1 MLARP
6 RNDGLCDRNAHM
18 MLITRFSDH
27 SLRMQIAL
35 VFGALVVGLSVLL
48 SLGFGELLK
57 HRIQRDAGNSLQ
69 VVAENAGKLL
79 ALGLM
84 QRSLE
89 VEVMASAEVGWSKGL
104 DSAEAQHMLAR
115 SQAMQPT
122 NVWIGVADAQGVV
135 RNATGGLLVGQSVA
149 QRPWFQ
155 QGLDGVHV
163 GDVHPAQLLES
174 LLPPTATGEP
184 HRFVDFAAPIR
195 IGPTT
200 VGVFAIHGSWQWTRE
215 VLESLTPASSD
226 ESALELFI
234 FDRQGTL
241 IFAPGGRTEVMR
253 AAGQRLPEGI
263 QINNNR
269 DGGGSTQTTVARWQD
284 GKRYLTAATQLQ
296 PRNAA
301 SDLGWRIVARQ
312 PVELA
317 FAEADDTVQLALAIG
332 LVAALFASALA
343 WLAAR
348 RLSVDLY
355 ALADAASGVEAGRP
369 GSDIPA
375 MQSSREVQQLSQSL
389 GRMTH
394 HLLAAREAMEEK
406 VRLRTLELEAANRA
420 LDLQA
425 RTDALTGLLNR
436 RGFETQMAFA
446 VALARRSSR
455 PLSLIT
461 VDVDHFKRV
470 NDTYGHEAGDEVLRR
485 LARTLESRLRGS
497 DVVARL
503 GGEEF
508 VALLPDTDLTGAQS
522 IAQALVTAMA
532 EQQDPVVGT
541 ITVSAGVATMR
552 GAEDNGAA
560 MLRRGDAALY
570 EAKGQGRNR
579 VCVEA

>member
-1 MLARP
+1 
-6 RNDGLCDRNAHM
+6 M
-18 MLITRFSDH
+18 MFITRFSDH

-35 VFGALVVGLSVLL
+35 VFGTLVVGLSVLL

-89 VEVMASAEVGWSKGL
+89 AQVMASAEVVWSKGL

-135 RNATGGLLVGQSVA
+135 RNATNGLLVGQSVA

-155 QGLDGVHV
+155 HGLQGVHV
-163 GDVHPAQLLES
+163 GDVHAAQLLES

-200 VGVFAIHGSWQWTRE
+200 VGVIAIHGSWQWTRE

-269 DGGGSTQTTVARWQD
+269 DGGGSTQTAVARWQD

-317 FAEADDTVQLALAIG
+317 FAEADDTVQLAFAIG

-355 ALADAASGVEAGRP
+355 ALADAASGVEAGRA

-394 HLLAAREAMEEK
+394 HLVAAREAMEEK

-461 VDVDHFKRV
+461 LDVDHFKRV

-508 VALLPDTDLTGAQS
+508 VALLPDTDLNGAQS

>member
-1 MLARP
+1 M
-6 RNDGLCDRNAHM
+6 NVFK
-18 MLITRFSDH
+18 RFSDRG
-27 SLRMQIAL
+27 LRTQIAL
-35 VFGALVVGLSVLL
+35 VFGALVVGLAVLL

-57 HRIQRDAGNSLQ
+57 HRIQRDAGASLQ

-79 ALGLM
+79 AIGLM

-89 VEVMASAEVGWSKGL
+89 AEVLAGAEMVWSKGL
-104 DSAEAQHMLAR
+104 DSPEAQHMLAR

-135 RNATGGLLVGQSVA
+135 RNATGGLLAGQSVA
-149 QRPWFQ
+149 ARPWFQ
-155 QGLDGVHV
+155 SGLRGVHV
-163 GDVHPAQLLES
+163 GDVHAAKLLEE
-174 LLPPTATGEP
+174 LLPPMASGEP
-184 HRFVDFAAPIR
+184 YRFVDFAAPIR

-200 VGVFAIHGSWQWTRE
+200 VGVLGIHGSWEWTRE
-215 VLESLTPASSD
+215 VLETLTPPTS
-226 ESALELFI
+226 ENSAVELFI
-234 FDRQGTL
+234 FDRQGQMIL
-241 IFAPGGRTEVMR
+241 APHGRASALQV
-253 AAGQRLPEGI
+253 AGQRLPAGTHV
-263 QINNNR
+263 NNNR
-269 DGGGSTQTTVARWQD
+269 GGGRTQSAVVQWQD

-317 FAEADDTVQLALAIG
+317 FAEADRTVRLALLIG
-332 LVAALFASALA
+332 LAAALFASVLA

-355 ALADAASGVEAGRP
+355 ALADAASAVEAGRP

-375 MQSSREVQQLSQSL
+375 VHSNREVRQLSQAL

-394 HLLAAREAMEEK
+394 RLLAAREAMEEK

-436 RGFETQMAFA
+436 RGFESQMAFA
-446 VALARRSSR
+446 LALARRSSR

-508 VALLPDTDLTGAQS
+508 VALLPDTDLAGAQA
-522 IAQALVTAMA
+522 IAQALVTTMA
-532 EQQDPVVGT
+532 DQQDPVVGT
-541 ITVSAGVATMR
+541 ITVSVGVATMR
-552 GAEDNGAA
+552 GQESGADI
-560 MLRRGDAALY
+560 LRRADRALY

-579 VCVEA
+579 VCVET

>member
-1 MLARP
+1 
-6 RNDGLCDRNAHM
+6 M
-18 MLITRFSDH
+18 MFITRFSDH

-89 VEVMASAEVGWSKGL
+89 AEVMASAEVVWSKGL

-135 RNATGGLLVGQSVA
+135 RNATNGLLVGQSVA

-155 QGLDGVHV
+155 HGLQGVHV
-163 GDVHPAQLLES
+163 GDVHAAQLLES

-269 DGGGSTQTTVARWQD
+269 DGGGSTQTAVARWQD

-332 LVAALFASALA
+332 LAAALLASALA

-355 ALADAASGVEAGRP
+355 ALADAASGVEADRP

-394 HLLAAREAMEEK
+394 HLVAAREAMEEK

-446 VALARRSSR
+446 VSLARRSSR

-470 NDTYGHEAGDEVLRR
+470 NDTHGHEAGDEVLRR

-508 VALLPDTDLTGAQS
+508 VALLPDTDLNGAQS

-552 GAEDNGAA
+552 GADDTGAA

>member
-1 MLARP
+1 
-6 RNDGLCDRNAHM
+6 M

-35 VFGALVVGLSVLL
+35 VFGTLVVGLSVLL

-69 VVAENAGKLL
+69 VVAESAGKLL

-89 VEVMASAEVGWSKGL
+89 AEVMASAEVVWSKGL

-135 RNATGGLLVGQSVA
+135 RNATNGLLVGQSVA

-155 QGLDGVHV
+155 HGLQGVHV
-163 GDVHPAQLLES
+163 GDVHAAQLLES

-184 HRFVDFAAPIR
+184 HRVVDFAAPIR

-215 VLESLTPASSD
+215 VLESLTPTSSD

-317 FAEADDTVQLALAIG
+317 FAEADDSVQLALAIG

-355 ALADAASGVEAGRP
+355 ALADAASAVEAGRP

-394 HLLAAREAMEEK
+394 HLVAGREAMEEK

-508 VALLPDTDLTGAQS
+508 VALLPDTDLNGAQS

-552 GAEDNGAA
+552 GAEDTGAA

-579 VCVEA
+579 VCMEA

>member
-1 MLARP
+1 
-6 RNDGLCDRNAHM
+6 M
-18 MLITRFSDH
+18 MLIKRFSDH

-89 VEVMASAEVGWSKGL
+89 AEVMASAEVVWSKGL

-135 RNATGGLLVGQSVA
+135 RNATNGLLVGQSVA

-155 QGLDGVHV
+155 HGLQGVHV
-163 GDVHPAQLLES
+163 GDVHAAQLLES

-269 DGGGSTQTTVARWQD
+269 GGGGNTQTTVARWQD

>member
-1 MLARP
+1 
-6 RNDGLCDRNAHM
+6 M
-18 MLITRFSDH
+18 MFITRFSDH

-35 VFGALVVGLSVLL
+35 VFGTLVVGLSVLL

-89 VEVMASAEVGWSKGL
+89 AQVMASAEVVWSKGL

-135 RNATGGLLVGQSVA
+135 RNATNGLLVGQSVA

-155 QGLDGVHV
+155 HGLQGVHV
-163 GDVHPAQLLES
+163 GDVHAAQLLES

-200 VGVFAIHGSWQWTRE
+200 VGVIAIHGSWQWTRE

-269 DGGGSTQTTVARWQD
+269 DGGGSTQTAVARWQD

-317 FAEADDTVQLALAIG
+317 FAEADDTVQLAFAIG

-355 ALADAASGVEAGRP
+355 ALADAASGVEAGRA

-394 HLLAAREAMEEK
+394 HLVAAREAMEEK

-508 VALLPDTDLTGAQS
+508 VALLPDTDLNGAQS

-532 EQQDPVVGT
+532 EQQEPVVGT

>member
-1 MLARP
+1 
-6 RNDGLCDRNAHM
+6 M
-18 MLITRFSDH
+18 MFITRFSDH

-35 VFGALVVGLSVLL
+35 VFGTLVVGLSVLL

-89 VEVMASAEVGWSKGL
+89 AEVMASAEVVWSKGL

-135 RNATGGLLVGQSVA
+135 RNATNGLLVGQSVA
-149 QRPWFQ
+149 QLPWFQ
-155 QGLDGVHV
+155 HGLQGVHV
-163 GDVHPAQLLES
+163 GDVHAAQLLES
-174 LLPPTATGEP
+174 LLPPTATGGP

-269 DGGGSTQTTVARWQD
+269 DGGGNTQTTVARWQD

-394 HLLAAREAMEEK
+394 HLVAAREAMEEK

-508 VALLPDTDLTGAQS
+508 VALLPDTDLNGAQS

>member
-1 MLARP
+1 MALLA
-6 RNDGLCDRNAHM
+6 
-18 MLITRFSDH
+18 RFSDH

-35 VFGALVVGLSVLL
+35 VFGTLVIALAVLL

-57 HRIQRDAGNSLQ
+57 HRIQRDAGDSLQ
-69 VVAENAGKLL
+69 AVADNAGKLL
-79 ALGLM
+79 ATGLM

-89 VEVMASAEVGWSKGL
+89 AEVLASAAMVWSAGL
-104 DSAEAQHMLAR
+104 DSPEAQHMLAR
-115 SQAMQPT
+115 SQAMQPS
-122 NVWIGVADAQGVV
+122 NLWIGVADAQGVV
-135 RNATGGLLVGQSVA
+135 RNATGGLLLGHSVA

-155 QGLDGVHV
+155 RGLQEVHV

-174 LLPPTATGEP
+174 LLPPTASGEP

-200 VGVFAIHGSWQWTRE
+200 VGVLGIHGSWEWTRE
-215 VLESLTPASSD
+215 VLEGLAPST
-226 ESALELFI
+226 SAENAVELFI
-234 FDRQGTL
+234 FDRQGQL
-241 IFAPGGRTEVMR
+241 ILAPRRHSTMLQ
-253 AAGQRLPEGI
+253 AAGQRLPEGVH
-263 QINNNR
+263 INNNR
-269 DGGGSTQTTVARWQD
+269 DGGRLQTAVVPWLD

-296 PRNAA
+296 ARNAA

-317 FAEADDTVQLALAIG
+317 FAEADRTVRMALAIG
-332 LVAALFASALA
+332 LTAALMASALA
-343 WLAAR
+343 WMAAR
-348 RLSVDLY
+348 RLSDALY
-355 ALADAASGVEAGRP
+355 ALADAASAVEAGHP
-369 GSDIPA
+369 GSNIPA
-375 MQSSREVQQLSQSL
+375 MDSNREVHQLSQAL

-394 HLLAAREAMEEK
+394 RLLAAREAMEEK

-446 VALARRSSR
+446 LALARRSTR
-455 PLSLIT
+455 PLSLIA

-485 LARTLESRLRGS
+485 LARTLETRLRGS
-497 DVVARL
+497 DVIARL

-508 VALLPDTDLTGAQS
+508 VALLPDTDLEGARA
-522 IAQALVTAMA
+522 IAQTLVTAMA
-532 EQQDPVVGT
+532 QQQDPVVGT
-541 ITVSAGVATMR
+541 ITVSAGVASMR
-552 GAEDNGAA
+552 GADDTGAA
-560 MLRRGDAALY
+560 ILRRGDIALY

>member
-1 MLARP
+1 MAWLA
-6 RNDGLCDRNAHM
+6 
-18 MLITRFSDH
+18 RFSDH

-35 VFGALVVGLSVLL
+35 VFGTLVIALAVLL

-57 HRIQRDAGNSLQ
+57 HRIQRDAGETLQ
-69 VVAENAGKLL
+69 AVAENAGKLL
-79 ALGLM
+79 AAGLM

-89 VEVMASAEVGWSKGL
+89 AEVLASAAMIWSEGL
-104 DSAEAQHMLAR
+104 DSPEAQHMLAR
-115 SQAMQPT
+115 SQAMQP
-122 NVWIGVADAQGVV
+122 NNLWIGVADAQGVV
-135 RNATGGLLVGQSVA
+135 RNATGGLLLGHSVA

-155 QGLDGVHV
+155 RGLQEVHV
-163 GDVHPAQLLES
+163 GDVPPAQLLES
-174 LLPPTATGEP
+174 LLPPTASGEP

-200 VGVFAIHGSWQWTRE
+200 VGVLGIHGSWEWSRE
-215 VLESLTPASSD
+215 VLEGLTPATSVED
-226 ESALELFI
+226 AVELFI
-234 FDRQGTL
+234 FDRQGQMIL
-241 IFAPGGRTEVMR
+241 APRRHGTMLQ
-253 AAGQRLPEGI
+253 AAGQRLPEGTY
-263 QINNNR
+263 INNNR
-269 DGGGSTQTTVARWQD
+269 DGGNLQTAVVPWLD

-317 FAEADDTVQLALAIG
+317 FAEADHTVRMALAIG
-332 LVAALFASALA
+332 LSAALLDSAVV
-343 WLAAR
+343 WMAAR
-348 RLSVDLY
+348 RLCEDLY
-355 ALADAASGVEAGRP
+355 ALAAAASAVEAGQP
-369 GSDIPA
+369 GSNIPA
-375 MQSSREVQQLSQSL
+375 VHSNREVHQLSQAL

-394 HLLAAREAMEEK
+394 RLLAAREAMEEK

-446 VALARRSSR
+446 MALARRSTR
-455 PLSLIT
+455 PLSVIA

-485 LARTLESRLRGS
+485 LARTLETRLRGS
-497 DVVARL
+497 DVIARL

-508 VALLPDTDLTGAQS
+508 VALLPDTDLEGARA
-522 IAQALVTAMA
+522 IAQTLVTAMA
-532 EQQDPVVGT
+532 QQQDPVVGT
-541 ITVSAGVATMR
+541 ITVSAGVASMR
-552 GAEDNGAA
+552 GADDTGAA
-560 MLRRGDAALY
+560 ILRRSDIALY

>member
-1 MLARP
+1 MF
-6 RNDGLCDRNAHM
+6 
-18 MLITRFSDH
+18 ITRFSDH

-35 VFGALVVGLSVLL
+35 VFGTLVVGLSVLL

-57 HRIQRDAGNSLQ
+57 HRIRRDAGNSLQ

-79 ALGLM
+79 AQGLM

-89 VEVMASAEVGWSKGL
+89 AEVMASAEVVWSKGL

-332 LVAALFASALA
+332 LAAALLASALA

-355 ALADAASGVEAGRP
+355 ALADAASAVEAGRP

-389 GRMTH
+389 GSMTH
-394 HLLAAREAMEEK
+394 RLLAAREAMEEK

-508 VALLPDTDLTGAQS
+508 VALLPDTDLNGAQS

>member
-1 MLARP
+1 MAWLA
-6 RNDGLCDRNAHM
+6 
-18 MLITRFSDH
+18 RFSDH

-35 VFGALVVGLSVLL
+35 VFGTLVIALAVLL

-57 HRIQRDAGNSLQ
+57 HRIQRDAGETLQ
-69 VVAENAGKLL
+69 AVAENAGKLL
-79 ALGLM
+79 AAGLM

-89 VEVMASAEVGWSKGL
+89 AEVLASAAMIWSEGL
-104 DSAEAQHMLAR
+104 DSPEAQHMLAR
-115 SQAMQPT
+115 SQAMQP
-122 NVWIGVADAQGVV
+122 NNLWIGVADAQGVV
-135 RNATGGLLVGQSVA
+135 RNATGGLLLGHSVA

-155 QGLDGVHV
+155 RGLQEVHV

-174 LLPPTATGEP
+174 LLPPTASGEP

-200 VGVFAIHGSWQWTRE
+200 VGVLGIHGSWEWSRE
-215 VLESLTPASSD
+215 VLEGLTPATSVED
-226 ESALELFI
+226 AVELFI
-234 FDRQGTL
+234 FDRQGQMIL
-241 IFAPGGRTEVMR
+241 APRRHGTMLQ
-253 AAGQRLPEGI
+253 AAGQRLPEGTY
-263 QINNNR
+263 INNNR
-269 DGGGSTQTTVARWQD
+269 DGGNLQTAVVPWLD

-317 FAEADDTVQLALAIG
+317 FAEADHTVRMALAIG
-332 LVAALFASALA
+332 LTAALLASALA
-343 WLAAR
+343 WMAAR
-348 RLSVDLY
+348 RLSEDLY
-355 ALADAASGVEAGRP
+355 ALAAAASAVEAGQP
-369 GSDIPA
+369 GSNIPA
-375 MQSSREVQQLSQSL
+375 VHSNREVHQLSQAL

-394 HLLAAREAMEEK
+394 RLLAAREAMEEK

-446 VALARRSSR
+446 MALARRSTR
-455 PLSLIT
+455 PLSVIA

-470 NDTYGHEAGDEVLRR
+470 NDTHGHEAGDEVLRR
-485 LARTLESRLRGS
+485 LARTLETRLRGS
-497 DVVARL
+497 DVIARL

-508 VALLPDTDLTGAQS
+508 VALLPDTDLEGARA
-522 IAQALVTAMA
+522 IAQTLVTAMA
-532 EQQDPVVGT
+532 QQQDPVVGT
-541 ITVSAGVATMR
+541 ITVSAGVASMR
-552 GAEDNGAA
+552 GADDTGAA
-560 MLRRGDAALY
+560 ILRRSDIALY

>member
-1 MLARP
+1 MAL
-6 RNDGLCDRNAHM
+6 LV
-18 MLITRFSDH
+18 RFSDH

-35 VFGALVVGLSVLL
+35 VFGTLVIALAVLL

-57 HRIQRDAGNSLQ
+57 HRIQRDAGDSLQ
-69 VVAENAGKLL
+69 AVADNAGKLL
-79 ALGLM
+79 ATGLM

-89 VEVMASAEVGWSKGL
+89 AEVLASAAMVWSAGL
-104 DSAEAQHMLAR
+104 DSPEAQHMLAR
-115 SQAMQPT
+115 SQAMQPS
-122 NVWIGVADAQGVV
+122 NLWIGVADAQGVV
-135 RNATGGLLVGQSVA
+135 RNATGGLLLGHSVA

-155 QGLDGVHV
+155 RGLQEVHV

-174 LLPPTATGEP
+174 LLPPTASGEP

-200 VGVFAIHGSWQWTRE
+200 VGVLGIHGSWEWSRE
-215 VLESLTPASSD
+215 VLEGLTPST
-226 ESALELFI
+226 SAEDAVELFI
-234 FDRQGTL
+234 FDRQGQMIL
-241 IFAPGGRTEVMR
+241 APRRHGTMLQ

-263 QINNNR
+263 HINNNR
-269 DGGGSTQTTVARWQD
+269 DGGSLQTAVVPWLD
-284 GKRYLTAATQLQ
+284 GNRYLTAATQLQ

-317 FAEADDTVQLALAIG
+317 FAEADRTVRIALAIG
-332 LVAALFASALA
+332 LTAALMASALA
-343 WLAAR
+343 WMAAR
-348 RLSVDLY
+348 RLSDALY
-355 ALADAASGVEAGRP
+355 ALADAASAVEAGHP
-369 GSDIPA
+369 GSNIPA
-375 MQSSREVQQLSQSL
+375 MDSNREVRQLSQAL

-394 HLLAAREAMEEK
+394 RLLAAREAMEEK

-446 VALARRSSR
+446 LALAQRSTR
-455 PLSLIT
+455 PLSLIA

-485 LARTLESRLRGS
+485 LARTLETRLRGS
-497 DVVARL
+497 DVIARL

-508 VALLPDTDLTGAQS
+508 VALLPDTDLEGARA
-522 IAQALVTAMA
+522 IAQTLVTAMA
-532 EQQDPVVGT
+532 QQQDPVVGT
-541 ITVSAGVATMR
+541 ITVSAGVASMR
-552 GAEDNGAA
+552 GADDTGDAI
-560 MLRRGDAALY
+560 LRRGDIALY

-579 VCVEA
+579 VCVED

>member
-1 MLARP
+1 
-6 RNDGLCDRNAHM
+6 M

-89 VEVMASAEVGWSKGL
+89 AEVMASAEVVWSKGL

-135 RNATGGLLVGQSVA
+135 RNATNGLLVGQSVA

-155 QGLDGVHV
+155 HGLQGVHV
-163 GDVHPAQLLES
+163 GDVHAAQLLES

-253 AAGQRLPEGI
+253 AAVQRLPEGI

-394 HLLAAREAMEEK
+394 HLVAAREAMEEK

-508 VALLPDTDLTGAQS
+508 VALLPDTDLNGAQS
-522 IAQALVTAMA
+522 IAQALVAAMA

>member
-1 MLARP
+1 
-6 RNDGLCDRNAHM
+6 M
-18 MLITRFSDH
+18 MFITRFSDH

-35 VFGALVVGLSVLL
+35 VFGTLVVGLSVLL

-89 VEVMASAEVGWSKGL
+89 AEVMASAEVVWSKGL

-135 RNATGGLLVGQSVA
+135 RNATNGLLVGQSVA

-155 QGLDGVHV
+155 HGLQGVHV
-163 GDVHPAQLLES
+163 GDVHAAQLLES

-241 IFAPGGRTEVMR
+241 IFAPGGRTEGMR

-269 DGGGSTQTTVARWQD
+269 DGGGSTQTAVARWQD

-508 VALLPDTDLTGAQS
+508 VALLPDTDLNGAQS

>member
-1 MLARP
+1 M
-6 RNDGLCDRNAHM
+6 
-18 MLITRFSDH
+18 
-27 SLRMQIAL
+27 
-35 VFGALVVGLSVLL
+35 
-48 SLGFGELLK
+48 
-57 HRIQRDAGNSLQ
+57 
-69 VVAENAGKLL
+69 
-79 ALGLM
+79 
-84 QRSLE
+84 
-89 VEVMASAEVGWSKGL
+89 
-104 DSAEAQHMLAR
+104 
-115 SQAMQPT
+115 
-122 NVWIGVADAQGVV
+122 
-135 RNATGGLLVGQSVA
+135 
-149 QRPWFQ
+149 
-155 QGLDGVHV
+155 
-163 GDVHPAQLLES
+163 GDVHAAQLLES

-332 LVAALFASALA
+332 LVAALLASALA

-355 ALADAASGVEAGRP
+355 ALADAATGVEAGRP

-508 VALLPDTDLTGAQS
+508 VALLHDTDLNGAQS

>member
-1 MLARP
+1 
-6 RNDGLCDRNAHM
+6 M

-89 VEVMASAEVGWSKGL
+89 AEVMASAEVVWSKGL

-122 NVWIGVADAQGVV
+122 NVWIGVANAQGVV
-135 RNATGGLLVGQSVA
+135 RNATNGLLEGQSVA

-155 QGLDGVHV
+155 HGLQGVHV
-163 GDVHPAQLLES
+163 GDVHAAQLLES

-184 HRFVDFAAPIR
+184 HRFVDFSAPIR

-200 VGVFAIHGSWQWTRE
+200 VGVLGIHGSWQWTRE

-269 DGGGSTQTTVARWQD
+269 DGGGNTQTAVARWQD

-332 LVAALFASALA
+332 LTAALLASALA

-355 ALADAASGVEAGRP
+355 ALADAASAVEAGRP

-389 GRMTH
+389 GSMTH
-394 HLLAAREAMEEK
+394 RLLAAREAMEEK

-508 VALLPDTDLTGAQS
+508 VALLPDTDLNGAQS

-552 GAEDNGAA
+552 GAEDTGAA

-570 EAKGQGRNR
+570 DAKGQGRNR

>member
-1 MLARP
+1 
-6 RNDGLCDRNAHM
+6 M

-89 VEVMASAEVGWSKGL
+89 AEVMASAEVVWSKGL

-135 RNATGGLLVGQSVA
+135 RNATNGLLVGQSVA
-149 QRPWFQ
+149 QLPWFQ
-155 QGLDGVHV
+155 HGLQGVHV
-163 GDVHPAQLLES
+163 GDVHAAQLLES
-174 LLPPTATGEP
+174 LLPPTATGGP

-269 DGGGSTQTTVARWQD
+269 DGGGSTQTAVARWQD

-332 LVAALFASALA
+332 LAAALLASALA

-355 ALADAASGVEAGRP
+355 ALADAASAVEAGRP

-389 GRMTH
+389 GSMTH
-394 HLLAAREAMEEK
+394 RLLAAREAMEEK

-508 VALLPDTDLTGAQS
+508 VALLPDTDLNGAQS

>member
-1 MLARP
+1 
-6 RNDGLCDRNAHM
+6 M

-89 VEVMASAEVGWSKGL
+89 AEVMASAEVVWSKGL

-135 RNATGGLLVGQSVA
+135 RNATNGLLVGQSVA

-155 QGLDGVHV
+155 HGLQGVHV
-163 GDVHPAQLLES
+163 GDVHAAQLLES

-269 DGGGSTQTTVARWQD
+269 NGGGSTQTTVARWQD

-394 HLLAAREAMEEK
+394 RLLAAREAMEEK

-497 DVVARL
+497 DVAARL

-508 VALLPDTDLTGAQS
+508 VALLPDTDLNGAQS

-541 ITVSAGVATMR
+541 ITISAGVATMR

>member
-1 MLARP
+1 
-6 RNDGLCDRNAHM
+6 M
-18 MLITRFSDH
+18 MLIKRFSDH

-89 VEVMASAEVGWSKGL
+89 AEVMASAEVVWSKGL

-135 RNATGGLLVGQSVA
+135 RNATNGLLVGQSVA

-155 QGLDGVHV
+155 HGLQGVHV
-163 GDVHPAQLLES
+163 GDVHAAQLLES

-269 DGGGSTQTTVARWQD
+269 DGGGSTQTAVARWQD

-332 LVAALFASALA
+332 LAAALLASALA

-355 ALADAASGVEAGRP
+355 ALADAASAVEAGRP

-394 HLLAAREAMEEK
+394 HLVAAREAMEEK

-508 VALLPDTDLTGAQS
+508 VALLPDTDLNGAQS

-552 GAEDNGAA
+552 GAEDTGAA

-570 EAKGQGRNR
+570 EAKRQGRNR
-579 VCVEA
+579 VCVGA

>member
-1 MLARP
+1 MSVF
-6 RNDGLCDRNAHM
+6 
-18 MLITRFSDH
+18 TRFSDRG
-27 SLRMQIAL
+27 LRTQIAQ
-35 VFGALVVGLSVLL
+35 VFGALVVGLAVLL

-57 HRIQRDAGNSLQ
+57 HRIQRDAGASLQ

-79 ALGLM
+79 ANGLLR
-84 QRSLE
+84 RSLE
-89 VEVMASAEVGWSKGL
+89 AEVLASSEMVWSKGL
-104 DSAEAQHMLAR
+104 DSPEAQHMLAR

-135 RNATGGLLVGQSVA
+135 RNATGGLLMGQSVA
-149 QRPWFQ
+149 ARPWFQ
-155 QGLDGVHV
+155 SGLQEVHV
-163 GDVHPAQLLES
+163 GDVHYAKLLEK
-174 LLPPTATGEP
+174 LLPPTASGEP

-200 VGVFAIHGSWQWTRE
+200 VGVLGIHGSWEWTRE
-215 VLESLTPASSD
+215 VLETLTPPTS
-226 ESALELFI
+226 ENSAVELFI
-234 FDRQGTL
+234 FDRQGQMIL
-241 IFAPGGRTEVMR
+241 APHGRASALQ
-253 AAGQRLPEGI
+253 AAGQRLPARTHV
-263 QINNNR
+263 NNNR
-269 DGGGSTQTTVARWQD
+269 DGGQMQSTVVQWQD

-317 FAEADDTVQLALAIG
+317 FADADRTVRLAMVIG
-332 LVAALFASALA
+332 LAAALFASVLA

-355 ALADAASGVEAGRP
+355 ALADAASAVEAGQP

-375 MQSSREVQQLSQSL
+375 VHSNREVRQLSQAL

-394 HLLAAREAMEEK
+394 RLLAAREAMEEK

-436 RGFETQMAFA
+436 RGFESQMAFA
-446 VALARRSSR
+446 LALARRSSR

-485 LARTLESRLRGS
+485 LARTLESRLRSS

-508 VALLPDTDLTGAQS
+508 VALLPDTDLAGAQA
-522 IAQALVTAMA
+522 IGQALVTAA
-532 EQQDPVVGT
+532 ADQQDPVVGT
-541 ITVSAGVATMR
+541 ITVSVGVASLR
-552 GAEDNGAA
+552 GAQDNGADI
-560 MLRRGDAALY
+560 LRRADMALY

-579 VCVEA
+579 VCVEP

>member
-1 MLARP
+1 
-6 RNDGLCDRNAHM
+6 M

-35 VFGALVVGLSVLL
+35 VFGTLVVGLSVLL

-89 VEVMASAEVGWSKGL
+89 AEVMASAEVVWSKGL

-135 RNATGGLLVGQSVA
+135 RNATNGLLVGQNVA

-155 QGLDGVHV
+155 HGLQGVHV
-163 GDVHPAQLLES
+163 GDVHAAQLLES

-269 DGGGSTQTTVARWQD
+269 DGGGNTQTTVARWQD

-394 HLLAAREAMEEK
+394 HLVAAREAMEEK

-508 VALLPDTDLTGAQS
+508 VALLPDTDLNGAQS
-522 IAQALVTAMA
+522 IAQALVAAMA

>member
-1 MLARP
+1 
-6 RNDGLCDRNAHM
+6 M

-89 VEVMASAEVGWSKGL
+89 AEVMASAEVVWSKGL

-135 RNATGGLLVGQSVA
+135 RNATNGLLVGQSVA

-155 QGLDGVHV
+155 HGLQGVHV
-163 GDVHPAQLLES
+163 GDVHAAQLLES

-470 NDTYGHEAGDEVLRR
+470 NDTYGHEAGDEVLRT

-508 VALLPDTDLTGAQS
+508 VALLPDTDLNGAQS